1 MEVSIAP
8 RSSLLD
14 TNIPENQ
21 KLYGYHRLEN
31 PPVVYLDEDG
41 DLKLTKYSEVEMDE
55 PVKGYSGRQDNIR
68 LVKGS
73 GLQAVEPA
81 SY

>member
-1 MEVSIAP
+1 M
-8 RSSLLD
+8 
-14 TNIPENQ
+14 
-21 KLYGYHRLEN
+21 
-31 PPVVYLDEDG
+31 VYLDEDG